1 MTQPNF
7 PHAFARRLAA
17 AALCLA
23 LAACAAVGPDYAPPA
38 ADHPDAWSTPLPG
51 AGSVSDPVHWWR
63 AFQDPLLDQ
72 LVAQALARNQ
82 DLAIARQ
89 RLLQARAERDQAA
102 SRLGPEAGAGAEA
115 SATRSS
121 TALRYPPGLGETRT
135 YRLALDASWEIDV
148 FGGRRRALEAA
159 DAQAQAE
166 EEEGRALRVSLL
178 AELASSYVALRSA
191 QERQRIALDTV
202 ASLDTARRL
211 AQTRYERGLGTAV
224 EAAQARAELELGQAR
239 LPALREEQAR
249 LAHAI
254 GVLTGGFPGE
264 LKDALAQGTAR
275 MPEPPPLPSG
285 LPSEMLRSRPD
296 IRAAERRLAAA
307 TARVGVAAAERFP
320 RFVIPLGLGSA
331 ASLVGDLFS
340 RASVAWSVGAGA
352 GQSLYDGGRAEA
364 GQRAAQAGAQAQRL
378 AYEQSVRRAFQ
389 DVEDALAGL
398 NAERERQA
406 HLSAAVRDSL
416 AAQDRATRLY
426 RSGLIGYLPVL
437 AAQQATCRA
446 RDELALNALARSRH
460 AIGLYKALGAGWE
473 AQAAPASGADG
484 G

>member
-1 MTQPNF
+1 M
-7 PHAFARRLAA
+7 
-17 AALCLA
+17 
-23 LAACAAVGPDYAPPA
+23 
-38 ADHPDAWSTPLPG
+38 
-51 AGSVSDPVHWWR
+51 
-63 AFQDPLLDQ
+63 
-72 LVAQALARNQ
+72 
-82 DLAIARQ
+82 
-89 RLLQARAERDQAA
+89 
-102 SRLGPEAGAGAEA
+102 
-115 SATRSS
+115 
-121 TALRYPPGLGETRT
+121 
-135 YRLALDASWEIDV
+135 

-202 ASLDTARRL
+202 ASLETARRL
-211 AQTRYERGLGTAV
+211 AQTRYERGLGSAV

-264 LKDALAQGTAR
+264 LKDALAQGPAR

-285 LPSEMLRSRPD
+285 LPSEMLRNRPD
-296 IRAAERRLAAA
+296 IRASGAGWPPPRR
-307 TARVGVAAAERFP
+307 
-320 RFVIPLGLGSA
+320 GSA
-331 ASLVGDLFS
+331 WPSRNAFRASSFRWTWAARPVWSVICS
-340 RASVAWSVGAGA
+340 RAPAWPGRSAPAPVSRCTTAGGPRRDSARRRPAPRRSAWPMNTACGGPSRTWRTRWPAECRARAPGPSVG
-352 GQSLYDGGRAEA
+352 
-364 GQRAAQAGAQAQRL
+364 
-378 AYEQSVRRAFQ
+378 RRA
-389 DVEDALAGL
+389 
-398 NAERERQA
+398 RQPG
-406 HLSAAVRDSL
+406 R
-416 AAQDRATRLY
+416 QDRATRLY

-437 AAQQATCRA
+437 AAQQATYRA

>member
-1 MTQPNF
+1 M
-7 PHAFARRLAA
+7 
-17 AALCLA
+17 
-23 LAACAAVGPDYAPPA
+23 
-38 ADHPDAWSTPLPG
+38 
-51 AGSVSDPVHWWR
+51 
-63 AFQDPLLDQ
+63 
-72 LVAQALARNQ
+72 
-82 DLAIARQ
+82 
-89 RLLQARAERDQAA
+89 
-102 SRLGPEAGAGAEA
+102 
-115 SATRSS
+115 
-121 TALRYPPGLGETRT
+121 
-135 YRLALDASWEIDV
+135 

-202 ASLDTARRL
+202 ASLETARRL
-211 AQTRYERGLGTAV
+211 AQTRYERGLGSAV
-224 EAAQARAELELGQAR
+224 EAAQARASWNWAGPPAGAAR
-239 LPALREEQAR
+239 GAGSAGACDRRVDGRLSRRTEGRAGAR
-249 LAHAI
+249 SGAHA
-254 GVLTGGFPGE
+254 
-264 LKDALAQGTAR
+264 
-275 MPEPPPLPSG
+275 
-285 LPSEMLRSRPD
+285 
-296 IRAAERRLAAA
+296 RAAAPAVRPAFRDAAQPARHTGLERRLAAA
-307 TARVGVAAAERFP
+307 TARVGVAVAERFP
-320 RFVIPLGLGSA
+320 RFVIPLDLGSA
-331 ASLVGDLFS
+331 ASLVSDLFS

-352 GQSLYDGGRAEA
+352 SQSLYNGGRAEA

-378 AYEQSVRRAFQ
+378 AYEHSVRRAFQ

-437 AAQQATCRA
+437 AAQQATYRA